1 MMYFIVKVCT
11 IWYAIGNIYF
21 CNRNILMEGWH
32 YMTQQS
38 NKLALYLLMFNM
50 FITMGGIGIIV
61 PVMPAYLQLF
71 GVGGQV
77 LGFLIAGFALA
88 QFLLSPIAGDLSD
101 RHGRKMFIIGGLIVY
116 GCAQILFGL
125 ATEVWV
131 LFLSRFLSGAGAAFI
146 MPPIMAFVADIT
158 THEERGKGMGMIG
171 AAMSLGFMI
180 GPGIGGFLSNVN
192 LTFPFFLAGGVAF
205 IAATLSAIYLP
216 NIKNTHAVL
225 APRENLSKQ
234 LVKSVKT
241 SYFVFLIVVFTFSFG
256 ISNFQATLTLYLDN
270 KFGYSPSEIAII
282 LTVGGFAGVV
292 LQMYVVNK
300 LFKRFGEVKVILVN
314 LLLAAVTMLFFI
326 YISGFF
332 IILVVA
338 TLFSIATTF
347 IRPAVN
353 TLISKLAGNEQGFAA
368 GMNNAYM
375 SLGNMFGPALA
386 GVLFDWNRDSPYILG
401 AIVLIGC
408 FMLAYFWTAKKAP
421 HLLKA
426 SS

>member
-1 MMYFIVKVCT
+1 
-11 IWYAIGNIYF
+11 
-21 CNRNILMEGWH
+21 
-32 YMTQQS
+32 MTQQS

-101 RHGRKMFIIGGLIVY
+101 RHGRKMFIIAGLIVY

-192 LTFPFFLAGGVAF
+192 LTFPFFLAGVVAF
-205 IAATLSAIYLP
+205 IAATLSALYLP
-216 NIKNTHAVL
+216 NIKNSQAVL

-270 KFGYSPSEIAII
+270 KFGYTPGEIAII

-314 LLLAAVTMLFFI
+314 LLLAAVTMLLFI

-386 GVLFDWNRDSPYILG
+386 GVLFDWNRNSPYILG
-401 AIVLIGC
+401 AVVLIGC
-408 FMLAYFWTAKKAP
+408 FILAYMWTAKKAP

-426 SS
+426 STD

>member
-1 MMYFIVKVCT
+1 
-11 IWYAIGNIYF
+11 
-21 CNRNILMEGWH
+21 
-32 YMTQQS
+32 MTQQS

-101 RHGRKMFIIGGLIVY
+101 RHGRKMFIIAGLIVY

-158 THEERGKGMGMIG
+158 TYEERGKGMGMIG

-180 GPGIGGFLSNVN
+180 GPGIGGFLSNIN

-216 NIKNTHAVL
+216 NIKNSQAVL

-234 LVKSVKT
+234 LAKSVKT

-270 KFGYSPSEIAII
+270 KFGYTPSEIAII

-386 GVLFDWNRDSPYILG
+386 GVLFDWNRDTPYILG
-401 AIVLIGC
+401 AVVLIGC
-408 FMLAYFWTAKKAP
+408 FMLTYFWTAKRAP

-426 SS
+426 AS